1 MNFVLVCTAFSEIR
15 PSLPLSSPE
24 TYCRW
29 PTLASDVDRPVHA
42 GSVNLHSRTSSGLTI
57 PHGGRSRLI
66 GASRFVVLGVGR
78 QGLVFDCDQEA
89 NTRTGESAR
98 QMWLPGIGWNLSPRN
113 QDQMSNTYG
122 IPHCCMS
129 PAGPPRSTTDGCRQQ
144 TIGRLPRT
152 GERFRLRP
160 GAARAPG
167 PGRLRGGG
175 RAQRSRRAS
184 LLVPRILFAG
194 SVQSHCRARQ
204 SSYLTMRARDRFTR

>member
-98 QMWLPGIGWNLSPRN
+98 QMWLPGIGWNLSPGN

-152 GERFRLRP
+152 GNGSGCGLGPP
-160 GAARAPG
+160 GPRARAGYAAAGGLSVPAEHLFWFRG
-167 PGRLRGGG
+167 SCLQAPSSLIAERGNLRI
-175 RAQRSRRAS
+175 SR
-184 LLVPRILFAG
+184 
-194 SVQSHCRARQ
+194 
-204 SSYLTMRARDRFTR
+204 